1 MGGSPPGSS
10 VHGDSPGK
18 NTGVGCHAGLL
29 GIFCPKDGTHVSYFC
44 TSRQV
49 LYHWLYLGSPG
60 LPKRGRLLTEPKKK
74 SRCWVIRWLSCLTD
88 GATEIVNFR

>member
-1 MGGSPPGSS
+1 MGILQARILEWVAMPVSWGSS
-10 VHGDSPGK
+10 APRMELMSL
-18 NTGVGCHAGLL
+18 TSTLAG
-29 GIFCPKDGTHVSYFC
+29 
-44 TSRQV
+44 QV

-88 GATEIVNFR
+88 RATEMVNFR